1 MQYVYGGIEGFQE
14 VNFIQSPVDE
24 KRNQFAPVPSSEVI
38 RRLSQRKIND
48 LTSTQKEIHT
58 SVRNA

>member
-14 VNFIQSPVDE
+14 VNFIQSPVD